1 MKILAGSAAPDI
13 SGDTTTEEIVIE
25 DDVSSSP
32 ISVPTKIYKYA
43 FTNTSSTTSAIGL
56 NSIPSASNVTVRYA
70 YTTDANADPLSL
82 TQLDSLDIASMEAGS
97 GIYVYIILNVVD
109 TTLPAT
115 YTANIS
121 WNYGKAGLMKYVVN
135 GETTTEIIFKNALI
149 EEPETPTVT
158 NKNFMGWYSDSSY
171 STAVTFPFRSQ
182 GQILYAKFVDPY
194 TVENTSDS
202 GNYGFELN
210 SSGYWESQNNG
221 VNFSY
226 SLCKVTFNLTASA
239 TVTFTVINYAESNY
253 DFGIFSNLNTT
264 LTASYTEDSSNVY
277 KSFKGSSSAST
288 QTLTYDIPTGTSY
301 IYVKYRK
308 DSSVSNYNDSL
319 QFKVAITTTGG
330 VT

>member
-1 MKILAGSAAPDI
+1 
-13 SGDTTTEEIVIE
+13 
-25 DDVSSSP
+25 
-32 ISVPTKIYKYA
+32 
-43 FTNTSSTTSAIGL
+43 
-56 NSIPSASNVTVRYA
+56 
-70 YTTDANADPLSL
+70 ADPLSL

-109 TTLPAT
+109 TTLPTT
-115 YTANIS
+115 YTANVS
-121 WNYGKAGLMKYVVN
+121 WNYGKAGLMKYVAN

-221 VNFSY
+221 VSYSY

-239 TVTFTVINYAESNY
+239 TVTFTVINYAESDY